1 MPQETKSFP
10 FNPEAPQSAPPKS
23 GAREGL
29 IPPLGN
35 EAEIRAA
42 VDLAFD
48 YRGDVTLLL
57 KDGQVLEGYIFDR
70 ASAPRLQDCVLRLI
84 PRDTD
89 EKVKVAYADLSR
101 LSFTGRDAAAGKS
114 FETWVKKYRQKKAAG
129 ETNIR
134 IDPEK
139 LE

>member
-1 MPQETKSFP
+1 LPQETKSFP
-10 FNPEAPQSAPPKS
+10 FNPQSPQTAPAKT

-29 IPPLGN
+29 IPPLDS

-42 VDLAFD
+42 VEMAFD
-48 YRGDVTLLL
+48 YRGDVTVLL
-57 KDGQVLEGYIFDR
+57 KDGRVLEGYIFDR
-70 ASAPRLQDCVLRLI
+70 SPAPRLDDCVLRLI
-84 PRDTD
+84 PRDAD
-89 EKVKVAYADLSR
+89 DKVKVRYNELSR